1 MRSKIALFSDI
12 FEHTVDTLESV
23 IAWKPLADLNYPH
36 AFMPAVGKIDGMI
49 FVIGFGV
56 GYGAGLGAII
66 DVADFR
72 IGAAGNSAKTYV
84 SGGS

>member
-36 AFMPAVGKIDGMI
+36 AFMPAVGKIDEMI
-49 FVIGFGV
+49 FVIG
-56 GYGAGLGAII
+56 
-66 DVADFR
+66 
-72 IGAAGNSAKTYV
+72 
-84 SGGS
+84 GGQKKVYRKKS